1 MFRPYNLTSLTA
13 WTVGSLAGNYAYYST
28 KERQNV
34 ERAAGEL
41 KDDYLQYKEFGGEL
55 SVENWLHEKFHINNQ
70 LSPKEVAVRTMV
82 LEFQGRKLSME
93 ERVMFVMSHLNFVW
107 DINNPQCKAFK
118 NLPYNWLDNETL
130 FQLWE
135 AFFNQL
141 LEDGLSKDD
150 AFQKSF
156 GFVGV
161 KIGTSRLKE
170 FGEYL
175 TFTLRERHE
184 AEAEFK
190 AKTSAKSKPVTKTKP
205 TTAKE
210 PRRLHY
216 FKELYIARGQKTM
229 GPYTYPQMLEQLK
242 NGTVSEEDL
251 VAYDGAT
258 EWIKFKQLI
267 TELNSEQ

>member
-1 MFRPYNLTSLTA
+1 M
-13 WTVGSLAGNYAYYST
+13 AGNHAYYST
-28 KERQNV
+28 KERQNL

-55 SVENWLHEKFHINNQ
+55 SVETWLHEKFHINNQ

-93 ERVMFVMSHLNFVW
+93 EKVMFVMSHLNFVW
-107 DINNPQCKAFK
+107 DKNSPQYRALNNR
-118 NLPYNWLDNETL
+118 PYDWLDDETL

-150 AFQKSF
+150 AFQESL

-175 TFTLRERHE
+175 AATLRQRHE
-184 AEAEFK
+184 ASSELK
-190 AKTSAKSKPVTKTKP
+190 PKRSAKSKPVAKTKP
-205 TTAKE
+205 TTVKE
-210 PRRLHY
+210 PKKLHY
-216 FKELYIARGQKTM
+216 FKELYIARGQETM

-242 NGTVSEEDL
+242 SGTISEEDL
-251 VAYDGAT
+251 VAYDGAS
-258 EWIKFKQLI
+258 EWVKFKQLI
-267 TELNSEQ
+267 AEVNS